1 MKRLYYILFLACA
14 FPFLAVAQQK
24 VISGK
29 VTDASRTALPG
40 VTVSVRSSNGNAST
54 DVYKSAATTD
64 IQGSFS
70 ITVPQGA
77 TELVFSF
84 VGKKEIVEKIGTR
97 TVINVSMADGEDQ
110 LSDVVV
116 VGYGTRRKETLTG
129 SVSNISNKDIQ
140 TTTNVSLAQKL
151 QGKVAGLQIR
161 QLSGEPGT
169 FENMINIR
177 GFGTPL
183 YVIDGIVRDGSSEF
197 QRLNADDIES
207 VSFLKDASAAIYGFG
222 SSNGVVI
229 VTTKKGARGKV
240 SFNYTG
246 VVGFSQ
252 PTDVPRMANASEWM
266 QMRNEANLNMYT
278 NPTPFITKEELQKW
292 IDGGP
297 GYESTDWYD
306 VALKKTAIQQQHNIS
321 ASGGNEKTQYYIG
334 LAYVDEGSYLRSGDM
349 NYKRYNFRSNIT
361 TELAKNLKA
370 EVLIGGRY
378 DIRTTPGENFFNI
391 FKGTRVTL
399 PTEKPYANGNP
410 QYPAVVTPSN
420 QNPLSLSDRSI
431 TGYSENV
438 NRGVQSTFSL
448 IYDVPFVKGLTLKG
462 TAAYDLNSYQGK
474 DVGRPYTLYTYVN
487 GDYVPSPQR
496 VGTGGISNGYGN
508 SNRFVVIGQANYAT
522 TIANHHN
529 VAVLGAFEQRQDWS
543 RNADL
548 RRIYDFYTIDQINAA
563 SGNGMTNGGG
573 EGQSASQAVLGRFN
587 YDYDKKYLLELAFR
601 YMGTF
606 AYPPDTRWGFFPIIS
621 GGWRIS
627 EENFMKN
634 IPVISNLKV
643 RASYGRVGEQA
654 GGPFQWIQGFSLSG
668 GGQYEFDN
676 GALTTGAQAPGLV
689 NPYLTWVTAK
699 TSDIGIEVGLWNN
712 KLTLEAAVYRRD
724 REGIPARKNVSL
736 PNTFGASLPEENLNS
751 DRTQGIE
758 FTIGYNDR
766 IGKDFRFNVSGNF
779 NFARSQNLY
788 VERGPFQSSWDK
800 WKNGSA
806 YRYDDI
812 IWSYTY
818 LGQFQNMDEIAN
830 YPIQGG
836 DNANTRELPG
846 DFKYSDINNDGM
858 IDDKDMLPMYLGAN
872 GSNDNQNPR
881 GKNPK
886 INYGLTLNASYKGFD
901 INVLLQ
907 GSAMYTVRFSEVY
920 AEVLAFRGNTP
931 AYFFD
936 RWHRSDP
943 YNPKSDWIPGK
954 WPATRFNGDV
964 GAMYR
969 ESSVWRKDASYVRL
983 KSLEL
988 GYTFENKLFS
998 GSGIK
1003 KLRVFVSGFNLLTIA
1018 DPFVK
1023 AFDPERL
1030 EGLFNAGFNYPLSKI
1045 YNVGLNLNF

>member
-1 MKRLYYILFLACA
+1 MKKLHCILFMLCA
-14 FPFLAVAQQK
+14 FPVFGIAQQK

-40 VTVSVRSSNGNAST
+40 VTVSVRSSNGNGAT
-54 DVYKSAATTD
+54 DTYTSATTTD
-64 IQGSFS
+64 SQGSFS
-70 ITVPQGA
+70 VALPQGA

-84 VGKKEIVEKIGTR
+84 VGKKEMVERIGTR
-97 TVINVSMADGEDQ
+97 TVINVTMADADDQ

-116 VGYGTRRKETLTG
+116 VGYGTKRKETLTG
-129 SVSNISNKDIQ
+129 SVSNITNRDIQ

-161 QLSGEPGT
+161 QLGGEPGT
-169 FENMINIR
+169 FDNMINIR
-177 GFGTPL
+177 GFGAPL

-229 VTTKKGARGKV
+229 VTTKKGARGKAT
-240 SFNYTG
+240 FNYTG

-252 PTDVPRMANASEWM
+252 PTDVPRMANAAEWM
-266 QMRNEANLNMYT
+266 QMRNDAALLAT
-278 NPTPFITKEELQKW
+278 GAPFISQEELQKW
-292 IDGGP
+292 IEGAP

-306 VALKKTAIQQQHNIS
+306 VSMKKTAIQQQHNLS
-321 ASGGNEKTQYYIG
+321 TSGGNEKTQYYIG
-334 LAYVDEGSYLRSGDM
+334 LAYVDEGSYLRSNDM
-349 NYKRYNFRSNIT
+349 NYKRYNFRANIT
-361 TELAKNLKA
+361 TELVKHLKA

-378 DIRTTPGENFFNI
+378 DKRTTPGENFFNI

-399 PTEKPYANGNP
+399 PTEKPFANNDP
-410 QYPAVVTPSN
+410 AYPAVVTPSN
-420 QNPLSLSDRSI
+420 QNPLTLSNADI
-431 TGYSENV
+431 TGYSETV
-438 NRGVQSTFSL
+438 NRNVQSTFSL
-448 IYDVPFVKGLTLKG
+448 IYEVPFVKGLSLKG

-474 DVGRPYTLYTYVN
+474 DVSKPYTLYTYV
-487 GDYVPSPQR
+487 GGEYVASPQR

-508 SNRFVVIGQANYAT
+508 GNRFVVIAQANYAT

-529 VAVLGAFEQRQDWS
+529 VAALGAFEQRQEWS

-548 RRIYDFYTIDQINAA
+548 RRLYNFYTIDQINAA
-563 SGNGMTNGGG
+563 SANNMTNSGG

-587 YDYDKKYLLELAFR
+587 YDYDKKYLLEFAFR
-601 YMGTF
+601 YMGTY
-606 AYPPDTRWGFFPIIS
+606 AYPPETRWGFFPIIS
-621 GGWRIS
+621 GGWRVS
-627 EENFMKN
+627 EENFMRSV
-634 IPVISNLKV
+634 PFISNLKL
-643 RASYGRVGEQA
+643 RASYGEVGEQA
-654 GGPFQWIQGFSLSG
+654 GGPFQWIQGFSLGG
-668 GGQYEFDN
+668 GGQYEFEN
-676 GALTTGAQAPGLV
+676 GSATTGAAAPGLV
-689 NPYLTWVTAK
+689 NPSLTWVTAK
-699 TSDIGIEVGLWNN
+699 TADIGIELGLWNN
-712 KLTLEAAVYRRD
+712 KLTFEAAIYRRD
-724 REGIPARKNVSL
+724 REGIPAYRNLSL
-736 PNTFGASLPEENLNS
+736 PNTFGASLPQENLNS

-758 FTIGYNDR
+758 FSIGYNDR

-800 WKNGSA
+800 WRNGQA

-818 LGQFQNMDEIAN
+818 LGQFQNLDEIAN
-830 YPIQGG
+830 YPLQNG
-836 DNANTRELPG
+836 DQANIRELPG
-846 DFKYSDINNDGM
+846 DFKYADINNDGV
-858 IDDKDMLPMYLGAN
+858 IDDRDMLPMYIGAN
-872 GSNDNQNPR
+872 GTNDNQNPR

-886 INYGLTLNASYKGFD
+886 INYGLTLNGSYKGFD
-901 INVLLQ
+901 LNVLFQ

-920 AEVLAFRGNTP
+920 AEVMAFRGNTP

-936 RWHRSDP
+936 RWHKANP
-943 YNPKSDWIPGK
+943 YDPKSDWVPGK
-954 WPATRFNGDV
+954 WPASRFNGDV
-964 GAMYR
+964 GSMYK

-983 KSLEL
+983 KSVEL
-988 GYTFENKLFS
+988 GYTFENKWFT
-998 GSGIK
+998 GTGIK

-1045 YNVGLNLNF
+1045 YNVGINLNF